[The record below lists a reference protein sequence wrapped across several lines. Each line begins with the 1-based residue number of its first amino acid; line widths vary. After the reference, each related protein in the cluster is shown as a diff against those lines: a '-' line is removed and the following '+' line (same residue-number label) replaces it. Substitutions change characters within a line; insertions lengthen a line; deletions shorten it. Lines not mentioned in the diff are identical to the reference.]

1 MPCGECIIML
11 QDIAIQLGLPVI
23 SEHVAGSLIYNRKQV
38 CDDFWEVLPL
48 DMKGQRLSLPWL
60 TKQFAELPLDADVGS
75 VHRYARAY
83 FVQLIRGFLFAYKS
97 STLVHS
103 PQVALQASS
112 TIEFQMN
119 WTLYTPDIMT
129 LLPDRR
135 HNGKDVWTYLGPMII
150 FHIVK
155 WHVLDHVL

>member
-11 QDIAIQLGLPVI
+11 QDIAIQLGLPMI
-23 SEHVAGSLIYNRKQV
+23 SEPVVGSLIYNRKQ
-38 CDDFWEVLPL
+38 
-48 DMKGQRLSLPWL
+48 
-60 TKQFAELPLDADVGS
+60 FAELPPNADVGS

-135 HNGKDVWTYLGPMII
+135 HNGKDVWTYLGPMIV